1 MDKASASGAGDCGFE
16 SHLGRAAHT
25 FCSEPEQPGYLPY
38 IGKPIRALSK
48 DGYSA
53 ADSTPSQAKFPFRG
67 SSGGEENQ
75 TEHWLL
81 SPANLQW
88 PKAADILS
96 VSPDKKKKAK
106 TSVENNTG
114 LRKEPHQDGRVLAS
128 ESHMEGPPSASFDFS
143 HANRMHADRFQ
154 SEAANSISA
163 HFHHRAFSH
172 YKGRSLT
179 LGEMHPFQNTGTVET
194 EDPNMVDHL
203 NRPGKMNPY
212 KQHDP
217 IRNVSKPSWVT
228 NRQSSSLLYH
238 FNVLKKVLDAD
249 NKEKVC
255 LTECRRERDEAEAF
269 CVSEF
274 AVNGIVHDVETLEKG
289 VHLVTLLVNSDGL
302 YKMSRLY
309 ITPDGFFFRVHI
321 LIVDAL
327 NCSKPCPDFKL
338 GSRYIVMGQ
347 IYHKRRQLP
356 APLLQFLRGRL
367 RPGDGLLRSGSNYVK
382 RFNRKRDRKVQGAAH
397 TKCR

>member
-1 MDKASASGAGDCGFE
+1 MTTKAFWLLCFVMGPSSNLVA
-16 SHLGRAAHT
+16 
-25 FCSEPEQPGYLPY
+25 GYLPY

-67 SSGGEENQ
+67 SSVGEENQ

-96 VSPDKKKKAK
+96 VSPERKKKAK

-128 ESHMEGPPSASFDFS
+128 ESHMEGPPSASFYFN
-143 HANRMHADRFQ
+143 HANRMQADRFQ
-154 SEAANSISA
+154 SESANSISA
-163 HFHHRAFSH
+163 RFHHRAFSH

-179 LGEMHPFQNTGTVET
+179 LAEMHPFQDTGAVET

-238 FNVLKKVLDAD
+238 FNMLKKVLDAD

-255 LTECRRERDEAEAF
+255 LTECRREKDEAEAF

-274 AVNGIVHDVETLEKG
+274 
-289 VHLVTLLVNSDGL
+289 
-302 YKMSRLY
+302 
-309 ITPDGFFFRVHI
+309 
-321 LIVDAL
+321 
-327 NCSKPCPDFKL
+327 

-356 APLLQFLRGRL
+356 ALLLQFLRGRL
-367 RPGDGLLRSGSNYVK
+367 RPGDGLLSSGSNYVK
-382 RFNRKRDRKVQGAAH
+382 RFNRKRDRKVQGVAH
-397 TKCR
+397 TKCG